1 MIAFLDGVLEEKQP
15 TRAVLNAGGVG
26 YEVFIPVSSY
36 DRLPGEGARC
46 RLLIHEHIREDAHV
60 LYGFATADERHLFER
75 LIAISNIGP
84 KTALSAL
91 SGLTPRDLKAA
102 VAANDLARLS
112 SIPGIGKKT
121 AERIVVELRH
131 KLREEELVEAAAG
144 GAGVSE
150 SQEGKRRDAILAL
163 AALGYKA
170 ADARQAVHAV
180 PAGELDALS
189 VEQIIRRVL
198 TGR

>member
-1 MIAFLDGVLEEKQP
+1 MITFLEGVLEEKQP

-26 YEVFIPVSSY
+26 YEVFIPLSSY

-46 RLLIHEHIREDAHV
+46 RLLIHEHLREDAHV
-60 LYGFATADERHLFER
+60 LYGFATADERDLFER
-75 LIAISNIGP
+75 LTAISNIGP

-91 SGLTPRDLKAA
+91 SGLTPRNLKAA
-102 VAANDLARLS
+102 VAAGDLARLS
-112 SIPGIGKKT
+112 SISGIGKKT

-144 GAGVSE
+144 VAGAPE
-150 SQEGKRRDAILAL
+150 QEGKRRDAALAL

-170 ADARQAVHAV
+170 ADARQAVQSV
-180 PAGELDALS
+180 PAAELEKFT